1 MDKNNRGRSS
11 GRSAGYEPRN
21 VRRSYAADGRD
32 RAPSYGGGGRQ
43 NPYGYSDRDV
53 YSISHSEGRTAAP
66 SARNRS
72 SYYDPDEIDRYN
84 YVDRDVYSNG
94 AQRRRAPAAK
104 KKGGGA
110 KRFFKTFLVLLLV
123 LALGGFLY
131 FNVLASRLNR
141 SGNVDSATLA
151 GYVQQPSGAPSWSVA
166 SDGKVMNILLIGADE
181 NEDGKDGRSDSNML
195 VSVDGTTK
203 QIRLVSF
210 LRDTYLQIPTLG
222 KNKLNAAYSKGGP
235 ALTMQ
240 TLENNYRV
248 NIDKYVSVDFN
259 SFATLIDKIGGLD
272 VPMSAATCEA
282 ENENMGSHLKAG
294 TNHLNGKL
302 CLYYARIRH
311 ATDEF
316 GHDDYGRAARQRQI
330 MQLIIQKMKSNPIL
344 ATKAMYDFLPY
355 VKTNL
360 DNSELA
366 YLVSFLAVSGGKTQ
380 NLQIPAENTFK
391 DETFKS
397 IGEALVPD
405 LEKNSALLRQF
416 LYGGSSSSS
425 EGN

>member
-1 MDKNNRGRSS
+1 MDKNSRGRSTGRSNQYNTQKSRGTYAAS
-11 GRSAGYEPRN
+11 GRE
-21 VRRSYAADGRD
+21 RD
-32 RAPSYGGGGRQ
+32 PSYGFQRQ
-43 NPYGYSDRDV
+43 PSYDETGRDV
-53 YSISHSEGRTAAP
+53 YSSSRRTATAG
-66 SARNRS
+66 RNRS
-72 SYYDPDEIDRYN
+72 ASYEPDEIDRYN
-84 YVDRDVYSNG
+84 YVDRDVYSTG
-94 AQRRRAPAAK
+94 APRRRAAAK
-104 KKGGGA
+104 RKSGGV
-110 KRFFKTFLVLLLV
+110 KRFFKTLLVLVLV

-141 SGNVDSATLA
+141 SGNVDSATMA

-166 SDGKVMNILLIGADE
+166 SDDSVKNILLIGADE
-181 NEDGKDGRSDSNML
+181 NQDGSDGRSDSNML
-195 VSVDGTTK
+195 VSIDGTTK

-210 LRDTYLQIPTLG
+210 LRDTYLQIPTVG
-222 KNKLNAAYSKGGP
+222 KNKLNAAYSEGGA

-248 NIDKYVSVDFN
+248 DISKYVSVDFD

-272 VPMSAATCEA
+272 VPMSEATCEA
-282 ENENMGSHLKAG
+282 ENQNMGSHLKAG

-366 YLVSFLAVSGGKTQ
+366 YLVSFLAVSGSKTQ
-380 NLQIPAENTFK
+380 SLQIPAENTFK
-391 DETFKS
+391 DETLKG
-397 IGEALVPD
+397 IGEVLVPD

-416 LYGGSSSSS
+416 LYSGSSGSSA
-425 EGN
+425 EN

>member
-1 MDKNNRGRSS
+1 MDKKNRGRYAGRSPEYEDA
-11 GRSAGYEPRN
+11 GRSAAGSGN
-21 VRRSYAADGRD
+21 
-32 RAPSYGGGGRQ
+32 RAQPYGGSG
-43 NPYGYSDRDV
+43 RDV
-53 YSISHSEGRTAAP
+53 YSSSRYTGQTAAYG
-66 SARNRS
+66 RNRS
-72 SYYDPDEIDRYN
+72 DNRDPDEIDRYN
-84 YVDRDVYSNG
+84 YVDRDVYSG
-94 AQRRRAPAAK
+94 AQRRRAPAARK
-104 KKGGGA
+104 KSGA
-110 KRFFKTFLVLLLV
+110 KRFFKTLLVLLLMLV
-123 LALGGFLY
+123 VGGFLY

-151 GYVQQPSGAPSWSVA
+151 GYVQQPSGAPAWSVA
-166 SDGKVMNILLIGADE
+166 SDGSVQNILLLGVDE
-181 NEDGKDGRSDSNML
+181 NEDGADGRSDSTML
-195 VSVDGTTK
+195 ISTDGNTK

-222 KNKLNAAYSKGGP
+222 KNKLNAAYTKGGA

-248 NIDKYVSVDFN
+248 NIDKYVSVDFD

-294 TNHLNGKL
+294 TNHLNGRL
-302 CLYYARIRH
+302 CLYYTRIRH
-311 ATDEF
+311 ATDSF

-330 MQLIIQKMKSNPIL
+330 MQLIIQKMKSDPVL

-360 DNSELA
+360 NNSELA
-366 YLVSFLAVSGGKTQ
+366 SLVSFLAVSGGKTQ
-380 NLQIPAENTFK
+380 SLQIPAENAFK
-391 DETFKS
+391 DETLRG
-397 IGEALVPD
+397 IGEVLVPD

-416 LYGGSSSSS
+416 LYGGAVSAQPSPA
-425 EGN
+425 E

>member
-11 GRSAGYEPRN
+11 GRSAEYDSRSA
-21 VRRSYAADGRD
+21 RRSYAADGRG
-32 RAPSYGGGGRQ
+32 RAPSCGAGRQ
-43 NPYGYSDRDV
+43 APYGYSGRDV
-53 YSISHSEGRTAAP
+53 YSSSRYPGRTAAP
-66 SARNRS
+66 SGRDRGS
-72 SYYDPDEIDRYN
+72 SYDPDELDRYN
-84 YVDRDVYSNG
+84 YVDRDVYSG
-94 AQRRRAPAAK
+94 AAPRRRTVK
-104 KKGGGA
+104 KKGGA
-110 KRFFKTFLVLLLV
+110 KRFFKTLLVLVLV

-141 SGNVDSATLA
+141 PGNADSAALA
-151 GYVQQPSGAPSWSVA
+151 GYVQQPSGAPSWNVA
-166 SDGKVMNILLIGADE
+166 SDGSVKNILLIGADE
-181 NEDGKDGRSDSNML
+181 NEDGTDGRSDSNML
-195 VSVDGTTK
+195 VSVDGSTK
-203 QIRLVSF
+203 QVRLVSF

-248 NIDKYVSVDFN
+248 NIDKYVSVDFD
-259 SFATLIDKIGGLD
+259 SFATLIDKMGGLD
-272 VPMSAATCEA
+272 VPMSEAACEA

-302 CLYYARIRH
+302 CLYYVRIRH
-311 ATDEF
+311 ATDDF
-316 GHDDYGRAARQRQI
+316 GHDDYGRAARQRQV

-380 NLQIPAENTFK
+380 SLQIPANNAFT
-391 DETFKS
+391 TKS
-397 IGEALVPD
+397 VKGIGDVLVPD

-416 LYGGSSSSS
+416 LYGSSADSTA
-425 EGN
+425 EN

>member
-1 MDKNNRGRSS
+1 MDKNNRGRSY
-11 GRSAGYEPRN
+11 GRSAEYDSR
-21 VRRSYAADGRD
+21 RD
-32 RAPSYGGGGRQ
+32 RAPSYSAGRQ
-43 NPYGYSDRDV
+43 APSGYSGRDV
-53 YSISHSEGRTAAP
+53 YSSSRYPGRTAAP
-66 SARNRS
+66 SGRGRGS
-72 SYYDPDEIDRYN
+72 SYDPDELDRYN
-84 YVDRDVYSNG
+84 YVDRDVYNDN
-94 AQRRRAPAAK
+94 APRRRAAK
-104 KKGGGA
+104 KKGGA
-110 KRFFKTFLVLLLV
+110 KRFFKTLLVLLLV
-123 LALGGFLY
+123 LAAGGFLY

-141 SGNVDSATLA
+141 SGNVDSAALA

-166 SDGKVMNILLIGADE
+166 SDGSVKNILLIGADE
-181 NEDGKDGRSDSNML
+181 NEDGSDGRSDSNML
-195 VSVDGTTK
+195 VSVDGSSK
-203 QIRLVSF
+203 QVRLVSF

-248 NIDKYVSVDFN
+248 NIDKYVSVDFD
-259 SFATLIDKIGGLD
+259 SFATLIDKMGGLD
-272 VPMSAATCEA
+272 VPMSEATCEA

-302 CLYYARIRH
+302 CLYYVRIRH
-311 ATDEF
+311 ATDDF
-316 GHDDYGRAARQRQI
+316 GHDDYGRAARQRQV
-330 MQLIIQKMKSNPIL
+330 MQLIMQKMKSNPIL

-380 NLQIPAENTFK
+380 SLQIPANNAFT
-391 DETFKS
+391 TKS
-397 IGEALVPD
+397 VKGIGDVLVPN

-416 LYGGSSSSS
+416 LYGSSADSAV
-425 EGN
+425 EN